1 MLHYTMN
8 PFFPFFFSSAWNVSI
23 SLDVFGWKR
32 VGWTS
37 VHVSFCSSDK
47 REAALT
53 PLSVS
58 GLQGCDLVQ
67 GNDMA
72 VDEMIKDNV
81 ALL

>member
-1 MLHYTMN
+1 M
-8 PFFPFFFSSAWNVSI
+8 
-23 SLDVFGWKR
+23 
-32 VGWTS
+32 
-37 VHVSFCSSDK
+37 HVSFCSSDK

-72 VDEMIKDNV
+72 VDEMIKDSV

>member
-1 MLHYTMN
+1 M
-8 PFFPFFFSSAWNVSI
+8 
-23 SLDVFGWKR
+23 
-32 VGWTS
+32 
-37 VHVSFCSSDK
+37 HVSFCSGDK

-72 VDEMIKDNV
+72 DSADEMIKDNV